1 MISKELKIIYFFK
14 YWLIISLLLVFS
26 IIIVGGLTRLTKS
39 GLSIIEW
46 ELFTGILPP
55 LSNKEWQLYFEKYQ
69 TIPQYKIINYGMSLG
84 EFKIIY
90 YWEYFH
96 RLLAR
101 FIGLFILIPL
111 IFFYLSNVIKKEYL
125 KGGCL
130 IFILITI
137 QGFIG
142 WYMVKSGLVND
153 ITVSHYRLSIH
164 LTIAFV
170 IISVIFW
177 LLKNVL
183 NNQKKIFFRFS
194 NKYLPYQIL
203 IILIFIQIIM
213 GAFVSGLNAG
223 LIYQTWPMMG
233 ESFFPDDITFH
244 NYMNLLDFNNHSLVQ
259 FYHRNLAYFIIIYAI
274 SLAFIIYK
282 KKKKTLYNTIM
293 ILLLIILLQ
302 ISLGILTLISGV
314 NIYFASAHQI
324 TGVLLI
330 FSAINLY
337 YLNAK

>member
-1 MISKELKIIYFFK
+1 MISKELKIIFFFK

-26 IIIVGGLTRLTKS
+26 IIIVGGLTRLTES

-46 ELFTGILPP
+46 ELFSGILPP
-55 LSNKEWQLYFEKYQ
+55 LSNKEWELYFEKYQ
-69 TIPQYKIINYGMSLG
+69 TIPQYKIINYDMHLS

-101 FIGLFILIPL
+101 LIGLFILIPL

-125 KGGCL
+125 KGGFL

-142 WYMVKSGLVND
+142 WYMVKSGLAND
-153 ITVSHYRLSIH
+153 VTVSHYRLSIH
-164 LTIAFV
+164 LTIALV

-183 NNQKKIFFRFS
+183 NDQKKIFFKFS

-223 LIYQTWPMMG
+223 LIYQTWPKMG
-233 ESFFPDDITFH
+233 ETFFPDDIIFH

-259 FYHRNLAYFIIIYAI
+259 FYHRNLAYFIVIYAI
-274 SLAFIIYK
+274 SLTFIIYK
-282 KKKKTLYNTIM
+282 KKKKKLYNAIM
-293 ILLLIILLQ
+293 ILLFVILLQ
-302 ISLGILTLISGV
+302 ILLGILTLISGV
-314 NIYFASAHQI
+314 NIYLASAHQI

-337 YLNAK
+337 YFNAK

>member
-1 MISKELKIIYFFK
+1 MYTLNTKINNQLIT
-14 YWLIISLLLVFS
+14 WLITMFCIVS
-26 IIIVGGLTRLTKS
+26 IMIIVGGLTRLTDS

-55 LSNKEWQLYFEKYQ
+55 LSNEEWKLYFEKYQ
-69 TIPQYKIINYGMSLG
+69 TIPQYKILNYDMSLG

-101 FIGLFILIPL
+101 LIGLFILIPL
-111 IFFYLSNVIKKEYL
+111 IFFYLSNIIKKEYL
-125 KGGCL
+125 KNGC
-130 IFILITI
+130 IVFILVAI

-153 ITVSHYRLSIH
+153 TTVSHYRLSIH

-183 NNQKKIFFRFS
+183 NDQKKIFFKFS
-194 NKYLPYQIL
+194 KSYLPYQIL
-203 IILIFIQIIM
+203 ILFIFIQIIM

-223 LIYQTWPMMG
+223 LIYQTWPMME
-233 ESFFPDDITFH
+233 ESYFPDDLKLH

-259 FYHRNLAYFIIIYAI
+259 FYHRNLAYFIVIYVS

-282 KKKKTLYNTIM
+282 NKKKKLYNA
-293 ILLLIILLQ
+293 LIILLFVILLQ
-302 ISLGILTLISGV
+302 ILLGILTLISGV
-314 NIYFASAHQI
+314 NMYLASAHQI

-330 FSAINLY
+330 ISAINLY
-337 YLNAK
+337 YLNVK

>member
-1 MISKELKIIYFFK
+1 MISKELKINLFFK
-14 YWLIISLLLVFS
+14 YWLIISLLLVFL
-26 IIIVGGLTRLTKS
+26 IIIVGGFTRLTDS

-55 LSNKEWQLYFEKYQ
+55 LSNEEWQLYFKKYQ
-69 TIPQYKIINYGMSLG
+69 TIPQYKILNYTMSLN
-84 EFKIIY
+84 EFKTIY

-101 FIGLFILIPL
+101 LIGLFILIPL

-125 KGGCL
+125 KVSYL
-130 IFILITI
+130 IFILIAF

-142 WYMVKSGLVND
+142 WYMVKSGLVSD
-153 ITVSHYRLSIH
+153 VTVSHYRLSIH
-164 LTIAFV
+164 LTIAFI

-177 LLKNVL
+177 LLKNVI
-183 NNQKKIFFRFS
+183 NNQKKKFFIFSKDYF
-194 NKYLPYQIL
+194 PYQIL
-203 IILIFIQIIM
+203 IILIFLQIIM

-223 LIYQTWPMMG
+223 LIYQTWPMM
-233 ESFFPDDITFH
+233 EKSYFPDDVILYT
-244 NYMNLLDFNNHSLVQ
+244 YMNLLDFNNHSLVQ
-259 FYHRNLAYFIIIYAI
+259 FYHRNLAYFIVVYVI

-282 KKKKTLYNTIM
+282 KKKKKLYNALM
-293 ILLLIILLQ
+293 LLLFVILIQ
-302 ISLGILTLISGV
+302 IFLGIITLLSGV
-314 NIYFASAHQI
+314 NMYLASAHQI

-330 FSAINLY
+330 FSTINLY